1 MTNDVSLQ
9 FSRHRCLRLEGV
21 PHGQVRP
28 HGNLPPLLG
37 GPRNVVPACERC
49 LVLRHMQLPVAD
61 SSRPGKGPRDRSL
74 LSEPRGPALLAGA
87 RHGGVVRSSGRGFE
101 GSAGATAAATAG
113 ATAFASP
120 QGCHRPTDS
129 PAWVS
134 EPKPATPAGSTAPAP
149 AGSALGQVRRGRAP
163 TDGTP
168 TPSEPKPIAQ
178 EPGGSHRA
186 LERVRT
192 GRRVAAAHG
201 TPVPSAPKPGS

>member
-1 MTNDVSLQ
+1 ML
-9 FSRHRCLRLEGV
+9 
-21 PHGQVRP
+21 
-28 HGNLPPLLG
+28 
-37 GPRNVVPACERC
+37 
-49 LVLRHMQLPVAD
+49 LPVAV
-61 SSRPGKGPRDRSL
+61 SSGPGMGPRDRSL
-74 LSEPRGPALLAGA
+74 LSEPGGPGILAGAGA

-101 GSAGATAAATAG
+101 GCSAGATAAATAGATALASPQGPGATAG

-149 AGSALGQVRRGRAP
+149 AGSALGQVRRGRAAA
-163 TDGTP
+163 DGTP

-201 TPVPSAPKPGS
+201 TRVPSAPKPGS